1 MTMRTALVAF
11 ALALAPA
18 AARACS
24 PVPFTPSATPERG
37 EACAYYRY
45 LTEIRAVG
53 LSPATDLGGGF
64 VLQHATD
71 GNACYHEW
79 NLVLYDCTAG
89 ELAVIGPARD
99 DYFPE
104 NSGAPMRAV
113 YDRLEAEA
121 AAGHPMSL
129 DAASELGHA
138 QGFGAALRVRAGT
151 RLAINGYTVP
161 TDCACDTYY
170 PRSGG
175 N

>member
-1 MTMRTALVAF
+1 MTTRTALVA
-11 ALALAPA
+11 LTLVLTPA
-18 AARACS
+18 VARACS
-24 PVPFTPSATPERG
+24 PVLFTPSAIPERG
-37 EACAYYRY
+37 EACSYYRY

-53 LSPATDLGGGF
+53 LSTASDLGGGY
-64 VLQHATD
+64 VIQHATD

-79 NLVLYDCTAG
+79 NIVLFDCTAR

-129 DAASELGHA
+129 DAASDLGRA
-138 QGFGAALRVRAGT
+138 QGFGAALRVPVGT
-151 RLAINGYTVP
+151 RLAINGYNVP

-170 PRSGG
+170 PRPGG